1 MGLWHL
7 HLHTNNSQGD
17 KFRYNLRPLGKG
29 KQWFFGTQTRENMFL
44 VSSVLCQFGVLM
56 SPYVMGFC

>member
-1 MGLWHL
+1 MKNFIVLFVYTGLWHL

-29 KQWFFGTQTRENMFL
+29 KQWLFGTQTRENMFFSL
-44 VSSVLCQFGVLM
+44 FN
-56 SPYVMGFC
+56 